1 MSLLTR
7 RRLLATA
14 AVVIAGGAGVGAGLL
29 RPVRHRQPPPA
40 PQALLDALDREHAL
54 TAAVDSMLAA
64 DATLHPL
71 LDPIRADHVAHA
83 AAFDSLLSGYRRAP
97 NSSGPSSLT
106 SPAPADRS
114 ALLAAERQA
123 SQSLTAASGTQL
135 GEPAALLAS
144 VAACE
149 AGHVELLR

>member
-14 AVVIAGGAGVGAGLL
+14 AVVIAGGAGVSTGLL
-29 RPVRHRQPPPA
+29 RPVRHRPPPRA

-54 TAAVDSMLAA
+54 TAAVDATLAT
-64 DATLHPL
+64 DATLHTL
-71 LDPIRADHVAHA
+71 LDPIRTDHVAHA
-83 AAFDSLLSGYRRAP
+83 AAFDSLLSGYSRPHTPSPPPPRA
-97 NSSGPSSLT
+97 SSPSGR
-106 SPAPADRS
+106 P
-114 ALLAAERQA
+114 ALLVAERQA
-123 SQSLTAASGTQL
+123 SLALTVASSTQL

>member
-7 RRLLATA
+7 RHLLATA

-29 RPVRHRQPPPA
+29 RPVRERQPPGA
-40 PQALLDALDREHAL
+40 PQSLLDARDREHAL
-54 TAAVDSMLAA
+54 TATVDAMLAA

-83 AAFDSLLSGYRRAP
+83 AAFDSLLSGYNRRP
-97 NSSGPSSLT
+97 SPSSPPPSAST
-106 SPAPADRS
+106 PAGRP
-114 ALLAAERQA
+114 ALLAAEHQA
-123 SQSLTAASGTQL
+123 SQALSAASGTQV